1 MLPSQK
7 NLTVAAAIVLGCCG
21 VAESGDGPCA
31 ASPCHS
37 PICGPCF
44 PERASYGYFP
54 TTWRRWPTER
64 VEPARGQQPEALPT
78 PAEPA
83 PPPPTPE
90 IPETPLEP
98 TQPAAP
104 GPEQPQALPVEPPFG
119 EPPAK
124 PPADENP
131 LELPFEAEPPP
142 LNDAPPA
149 LPTEPKDSLL
159 SPFDPTKAPEAMP
172 SEELPEP
179 EKSPAPESDSPP
191 TMPDD
196 DPFKDDPRQDTV
208 PPAEP
213 APKSSARDEFE
224 RIRQQASSRW
234 QSTAEAPGQ
243 LRESP
248 ALPLGKGD
256 EPRRLE
262 ADGDKTQSPM
272 SPGLRDNPLRSAS
285 RPGRARKIVP
295 TASFSAADAATG
307 VGRGARWRPNPLR
320 SN

>member
-1 MLPSQK
+1 MLPSQR

-21 VAESGDGPCA
+21 VAEGENSHCA
-31 ASPCHS
+31 ASPCNS

-44 PERASYGYFP
+44 PERMGYGYFP

-64 VEPARGQQPEALPT
+64 VEPAAGQQPEALPT
-78 PAEPA
+78 PAGPVT
-83 PPPPTPE
+83 PPPPE
-90 IPETPLEP
+90 IPETPIEP
-98 TQPAAP
+98 TRPAAP
-104 GPEQPQALPVEPPFG
+104 GLEQPQELPMEPPPG
-119 EPPAK
+119 EAPAK

-131 LELPFEAEPPP
+131 IELPFGAEPPP

-149 LPTEPKDSLL
+149 LPTEPKDSLQ

-179 EKSPAPESDSPP
+179 QKSPAPESDSPP
-191 TMPDD
+191 KMPDD
-196 DPFKDDPRQDTV
+196 DPFKDDPQQNIS

-213 APKSSARDEFE
+213 APKSSARDELD
-224 RIRQQASSRW
+224 RIRRQASTRW
-234 QSTAEAPGQ
+234 QGTAEAPGQ

-248 ALPLGKGD
+248 ALPLGNRD

-262 ADGDKTQSPM
+262 ADGDKARSP
-272 SPGLRDNPLRSAS
+272 SLPGLRDNPLRSAS
-285 RPGRARKIVP
+285 RPGHARKIVP
-295 TASFSAADAATG
+295 TASFSAVDAATAA
-307 VGRGARWRPNPLR
+307 GRGARWRPNPLR